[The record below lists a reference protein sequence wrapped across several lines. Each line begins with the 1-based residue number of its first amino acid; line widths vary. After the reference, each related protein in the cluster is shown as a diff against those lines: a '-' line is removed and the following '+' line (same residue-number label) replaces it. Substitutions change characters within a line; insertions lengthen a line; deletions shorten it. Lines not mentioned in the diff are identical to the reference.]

1 MAVADLMTKKL
12 ITVSL
17 NETVENMQKIFAKYP
32 IHHLLVLNKNQLAG
46 IIDDRDLLKITS
58 PYLNTKLESKKD
70 LFTLTRQAHQLMH
83 PNPATINSSASIQD
97 AARSLIENNVGL
109 LPVVDKGNVA
119 IGVLSWKDVMR
130 FIMN

>member
-1 MAVADLMTKKL
+1 MAVADIMTKKL

-17 NETVENMQKIFAKYP
+17 NETVKKMQEIFEKYP
-32 IHHLLVLNKNQLAG
+32 IHHLLVLNKSKLVG

-58 PYLNTKLESKKD
+58 PYLNTKLESEKD

-97 AARSLIENNVGL
+97 AARSLIKNNVDL
-109 LPVVDKGNVA
+109 LPVVDKDKLA